1 MSRRGS
7 RREDGGINTRRSDS
21 QGADADW
28 TVRGKVSSQS
38 AGVGSALR
46 NWRTQRIV
54 PADDVW
60 PPQCSNI
67 LRLSSHLTMSLLSVS
82 TAASLA
88 RQCARP
94 SAVRSSVA
102 ALQVRNAG
110 SSATTA
116 ESYTSPF
123 RGTSNHRDTT
133 HIPDFKKY
141 RNTGGETQNKVFQYF
156 MVGTFGAVTALG
168 AKATVQGM
176 PTSPNATPQ
185 SSRHGSNMR
194 CRLPRQHVRLRR
206 CLGSGQG

>member
-1 MSRRGS
+1 MIGRVTWLLTSRAVASPTNCSTATSGPL
-7 RREDGGINTRRSDS
+7 
-21 QGADADW
+21 
-28 TVRGKVSSQS
+28 S
-38 AGVGSALR
+38 AATPS
-46 NWRTQRIV
+46 
-54 PADDVW
+54 
-60 PPQCSNI
+60 
-67 LRLSSHLTMSLLSVS
+67 RLSSQPTMSLLSVS

-94 SAVRSSVA
+94 SAVRASAA

-123 RGTSNHRDTT
+123 RGTSNHKDTT

-176 PTSPNATPQ
+176 PIPPIDTP
-185 SSRHGSNMR
+185 SDVCYGSNML
-194 CRLPRQHVRLRR
+194 CRLPCQHVGFRR
-206 CLGSGQG
+206 CLGPGQG